1 MNQQTPVPAVYEAP
15 AIVFEGTITTRA
27 GSAPTNRDLGIDL
40 FGGTGE

>member
-15 AIVFEGTITTRA
+15 TIVFEGTITTRA
-27 GSAPTNRDLGIDL
+27 GSIVTNRDAGIDV